1 MVEAKHNETPQPA
14 IGSCAPLPIENGGLD
29 QLLERKMLPTRP
41 AELIAAVVHPCV
53 TGRFFLSD
61 PPLLRRLGESHVLS
75 MQPQYPTAV
84 DGALKAPKSPV
95 NILLVLDLNADAN
108 MKCQL
113 TNL

>member
-1 MVEAKHNETPQPA
+1 
-14 IGSCAPLPIENGGLD
+14 
-29 QLLERKMLPTRP
+29 
-41 AELIAAVVHPCV
+41 
-53 TGRFFLSD
+53 
-61 PPLLRRLGESHVLS
+61 

-113 TNL
+113 INL